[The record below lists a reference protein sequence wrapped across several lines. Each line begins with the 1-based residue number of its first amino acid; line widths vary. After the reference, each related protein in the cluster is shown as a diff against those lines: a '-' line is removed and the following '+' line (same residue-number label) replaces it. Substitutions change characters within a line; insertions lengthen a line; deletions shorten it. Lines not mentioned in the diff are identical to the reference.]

1 VNRKSNTSRALRERI
16 VGRTI
21 SGVVARPGRGDEPPM
36 VMMLQFEDGEVV
48 EFVSP
53 RSDAVLRD
61 ALARPRRSAQASGGA
76 SPDQLA
82 LAVM

>member
-1 VNRKSNTSRALRERI
+1 MNRKSNTSRALRERI

-21 SGVVARPGRGDEPPM
+21 SGVVARPGRGGEPPM

-61 ALARPRRSAQASGGA
+61 ALAHSKRSAQASSGGA
-76 SPDQLA
+76 PDQLA